1 MSEQMQKHPSLFD
14 TIRDT
19 VLVPFHPAGT
29 PFITGAA
36 IVTAIFF
43 FFDDGLGLAALLV
56 TLFITYF
63 FRDPVRTTP
72 VGSSLVISPADGRVI
87 AITEDVPLPKEIAD
101 AEDRHDFTRISI
113 FLSVFDVHVNRSPVD
128 GTVVRDAY
136 IPGKFVN
143 AALDKA
149 SEDNERAVALLE
161 TPGGKTVG
169 VVQIA
174 GLIARRIVTDMTEG
188 KRFAAGERY
197 GIIRF
202 GSRADIYLP
211 AGVSPLVCVGQRAV
225 GGETVLADLDN
236 GPASPREGRAA

>member
-1 MSEQMQKHPSLFD
+1 MHKHPSLFD
-14 TIRDT
+14 TIRET
-19 VLVPFHPAGT
+19 VLVPIHPAGM
-29 PFITGAA
+29 PFITGGA

-43 FFDDGLGLAALLV
+43 FFDEGLGFAALLL
-56 TLFITYF
+56 TLFCLYF
-63 FRDPVRTTP
+63 FRDPVRVTP
-72 VGSSLVISPADGRVI
+72 VTSDLVISPADGRVI
-87 AITEDVPLPKEIAD
+87 MIVEDVPLPKEIAD
-101 AEDRHDFTRISI
+101 EEDRHDYTRISI

-128 GTVVRDAY
+128 GVVVRDAY

-149 SEDNERAVALLE
+149 SEDNERAVALMK
-161 TPGGKTVG
+161 TDSGKLVG

-174 GLIARRIVTDMTEG
+174 GLVARRIITTMKEG
-188 KRFAAGERY
+188 TRFAAGERY

-225 GGETVLADLDN
+225 GGETVLADLN
-236 GPASPREGRAA
+236 SSEAAREGRAA